1 MSLIKVKSR
10 GTVNITG
17 RKNLIINGAM
27 QVQQRYAAG
36 TATQAV
42 SNTIAGPDRFKFFL
56 AGGGAYTCLLYTSDA
71 ADE

>member
-1 MSLIKVKSR
+1 MALIKVNNR
-10 GTVNITG
+10 GQSSNLG
-17 RKNLIINGAM
+17 RRNLIINGAM

-56 AGGGAYTCLLYTSDA
+56 NVLRGFKFL
-71 ADE
+71 